1 MLICKCYNVVYNITN
16 DKKSQIIV
24 LADKADNNEEADRA
38 NY

>member
-1 MLICKCYNVVYNITN
+1 MVYNITN

-24 LADKADNNEEADRA
+24 LADKADKNEEADRA